1 MCECEETL
9 VARLEQDFKSTLQ
22 QQNSLEQWASW
33 LESVVNTVL
42 EPYAGGNQFP
52 KAARQF
58 LLKWSFY
65 RYECVNAFG
74 GKICCK
80 MFCVFVF
87 GQQNKFKFT

>member
-65 RYECVNAFG
+65 RYECVN